1 VSGAVR
7 DVGDDVNGFHGIGSA
22 RRRGSWSAD
31 QKAAMVAESLRPGA
45 RVSDVAARH
54 GVARDL
60 LSTWRRR
67 AKARKG
73 SSAPG
78 FAAVNIL
85 EEADSAKV
93 TPSLTASGV
102 IEVVLADATIRV
114 ASDADAATLA
124 MVVTA
129 IRGRR

>member
-1 VSGAVR
+1 
-7 DVGDDVNGFHGIGSA
+7 
-22 RRRGSWSAD
+22 
-31 QKAAMVAESLRPGA
+31 MVEESLRPGA

-67 AKARKG
+67 ARARKDV
-73 SSAPG
+73 STPG
-78 FAAVNIL
+78 FVPVHFI
-85 EEADSAKV
+85 EQADSAKV
-93 TPSLTASGV
+93 TPSSPASGV
-102 IEVVLADATIRV
+102 IEIALADATIRV

-124 MVVTA
+124 MVLAA